1 MLQVYKAMLKGV
13 NPVAV
18 KVLRDQSYT
27 SRDEFGK
34 EVGLLKTLH
43 NSNIVQ
49 FQVRCPCASQPC
61 CRCAD
66 PPQGGCRRPYTT
78 AACDLPAHCGLH
90 MPPLMTYDLLCR
102 APVSRRTKCCSS
114 QSSWMVRTSFPMWQR
129 LSIHH

>member
-1 MLQVYKAMLKGV
+1 VLQVYKAMLKGV

-49 FQVRCPCASQPC
+49 FQVRRPCASQPC
-61 CRCAD
+61 CSCAD
-66 PPQGGCRRPYTT
+66 PPQGGSSCHNSCLRP
-78 AACDLPAHCGLH
+78 ACASRPAHASTH
-90 MPPLMTYDLLCR
+90 DM
-102 APVSRRTKCCSS
+102 
-114 QSSWMVRTSFPMWQR
+114 
-129 LSIHH
+129 